1 MLWHLETSGRI
12 MGILSARFDN
22 VELQC
27 NANMYVVGLHF
38 ARKDSRKDRP
48 VRSQERSYKYNT
60 IDFGLAYPHCVITN
74 ALPTLYIY
82 HKP

>member
-12 MGILSARFDN
+12 MGILSPGFDN

-38 ARKDSRKDRP
+38 ARKDSYVGILRKIDRCDP
-48 VRSQERSYKYNT
+48 MRGRTKQ
-60 IDFGLAYPHCVITN
+60 
-74 ALPTLYIY
+74 
-82 HKP
+82 

>member
-1 MLWHLETSGRI
+1 
-12 MGILSARFDN
+12 MGILSPGFDN